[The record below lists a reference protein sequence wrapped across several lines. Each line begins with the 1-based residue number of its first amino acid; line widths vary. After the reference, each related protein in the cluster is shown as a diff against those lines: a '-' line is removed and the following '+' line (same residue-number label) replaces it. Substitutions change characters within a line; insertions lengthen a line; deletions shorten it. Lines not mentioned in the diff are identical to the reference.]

1 MINIR
6 RRMLGLPDYTL
17 GEELMNAIT
26 HGAGALFGVVALVLC
41 VVKSAIAGDAFGVVA
56 SSIYGATLIVLY
68 TMSCIYHA
76 LGVNRAKKVFQTFDH
91 CSIFLLIAGTYTPI
105 TLVAMRG
112 WIGWTVFGI
121 VWAAAIVGIVFNGI
135 NVKKYTVMSMIC
147 YIAMGWVIIFFFGE
161 FIKKV
166 PSAGVWTVFWGGVIY
181 TIGAVIYGFGKKA
194 RYFCGI
200 SREMVLTNAKS
211 LCIMIEKQME
221 VAKWTLLKCFLTMN
235 VMIISCFTVRMAR
248 N

>member
-26 HGAGALFGVVALVLC
+26 HGAGALLGVVALVLC

-68 TMSCIYHA
+68 TMSCLYHA
-76 LGVNRAKKVFQTFDH
+76 LAVNRAKKVFQTFDH

-112 WIGWTVFGI
+112 WVGWTVFGI

-135 NVKKYTVMSMIC
+135 DVKKYTVMSMIC
-147 YIAMGWVIIFFFGE
+147 YIAMGWVIVLFFGE
-161 FIKKV
+161 FMRTV
-166 PSAGVWTVFWGGVIY
+166 PSAGVWMIFWGGVVY

-194 RYFCGI
+194 RYIHSIWHFF
-200 SREMVLTNAKS
+200 VLAGS
-211 LCIMIEKQME
+211 IVHFFAIYLYI
-221 VAKWTLLKCFLTMN
+221 L
-235 VMIISCFTVRMAR
+235 
-248 N
+248 